1 MAAPVSP
8 LEPDTQNWQSQL
20 IGHNFL
26 FRGFDLTALNA
37 ALNLD
42 QLSPQRF
49 FSNRTIFTAF
59 QVNHPLK
66 VLYIAL
72 SGGPI
77 TVRSAPL
84 DRVITITYPG
94 SCFGMR
100 NLPLAHGSITRMF
113 PSVVE
118 AYKTTTVLGIPIE
131 GIHSLYHSHEVF
143 QQRYDMLFELREK
156 FQYHLLNCSSYP
168 PQAVASILE
177 ALVYQEGSLGNQP
190 GSDGFYTFD
199 LSVDLIAR
207 ASQLN
212 QRTVEQVLKGLR
224 QAKVIQTSQD
234 AELGEDEI
242 RVIDP
247 DQLSEVYSST
257 RSKVDWWPLKT

>member
-1 MAAPVSP
+1 MTDPVMELDAQDWP
-8 LEPDTQNWQSQL
+8 RQL
-20 IGHNFL
+20 IEHNFL
-26 FRGFDLTALNA
+26 FRG
-37 ALNLD
+37 LNLAD
-42 QLSPQRF
+42 LQVAIPLESLKPQRF
-49 FSNRTIFTAF
+49 VSNRTIFTAF
-59 QVNHPLK
+59 QPSNPLK
-66 VLYIAL
+66 VLYLAL

-100 NLPLAHGSITRMF
+100 NLPLAHGSVTRMF

-118 AYKTTTVLGIPIE
+118 AYKTTTVIGIPIDAVQA
-131 GIHSLYHSHEVF
+131 LYHSHALF
-143 QQRYDMLFELREK
+143 QERYDMLFELREK

-177 ALVYQEGSLGNQP
+177 ALVYQEGSLGTQP
-190 GSDGFYTFD
+190 GQEGFFTFD

-207 ASQLN
+207 AGQLN

-234 AELGEDEI
+234 VPLGEDEI
-242 RVIDP
+242 RIMDP
-247 DQLSEVYSST
+247 DQLSEIYSST
-257 RSKVDWWPLKT
+257 RSKVDWWPLKS